1 MATSYGFSRNM
12 DHNMTDKQYR
22 NIARITVSD
31 QEHYINAFSRFTH
44 GNIIRRNIWLRLMG
58 LIETRVMKNE

>member
-12 DHNMTDKQYR
+12 DHSMTDKLYR

-31 QEHYINAFSRFTH
+31 QEHYIHAFSRFTH
-44 GNIIRRNIWLRLMG
+44 GNVIRRNIWLRLMG
-58 LIETRVMKNE
+58 LIETRVMKK